1 MRRAL
6 VATFAVA
13 LLAGCGQSANPSKT
27 EEAKGP
33 VAEPAVAADPS
44 FTGFKHAEAQEHFGY
59 YSPATEVKVGNF
71 KLDNLAVAGPIAFK
85 TWEGGERTRSFA
97 PVMLE
102 FVDVTSPSR
111 TNALGTQVYSVK
123 LKALPTA
130 YALGDGK
137 LRFAGTNSKL
147 GEVRFEGV
155 FDEAALKR
163 ANANA
168 PDAKTAAV
176 LSGALQVG
184 DTPFKNVTF
193 TWVGGG

>member
-13 LLAGCGQSANPSKT
+13 MLAGCGQSADTSKT

-44 FTGFKHAEAQEHFGY
+44 FKGFKNAQAQEHFGY

-71 KLDNLAVAGPIAFK
+71 KLDNLAISGPIAFK
-85 TWEGGERTRSFA
+85 TWEGGERTRSFG

-102 FVDVTSPSR
+102 FVDVTSPAR

-123 LKALPTA
+123 LKVLPTA
-130 YALGDGK
+130 YDLGDGK
-137 LRFAGTNSKL
+137 LRFVGTNSKL
-147 GEVRFEGV
+147 GEVRFVGA

-163 ANANA
+163 ANANG
-168 PDAKTAAV
+168 PDGKTAPV
-176 LSGALQVG
+176 LTGALQVG
-184 DTPFKNVTF
+184 DTPFKTVAF